1 MFELRAGTPACL
13 GAHDASDSTLSDAL
27 QTIFSIDDH
36 ATMAWHHLEF
46 RLGYKYDIGMM
57 LDDIITMVLAIRQND
72 AGLLE
77 VDWPSSGFPYL
88 WSIKWSATDVEIAA
102 RARDEPGAK
111 ELAGCESV
119 RVERSPFV
127 CAWQSILE
135 IVFSCLLSSGY
146 SSQQIAGLERLNAAV
161 TGNASPG

>member
-1 MFELRAGTPACL
+1 MFELRAGTPACP

-46 RLGYKYDIGMM
+46 RLGYKYDVSMM
-57 LDDIITMVLAIRQND
+57 IDDIIEMVLAIRQND

-88 WSIKWSATDVEIAA
+88 WSIKWSATDVDIVA

-111 ELAGCESV
+111 ELARCEWV
-119 RVERSPFV
+119 RVKRAPFV
-127 CAWQSILE
+127 RAWQSLLD
-135 IVFSCLLSSGY
+135 IVLSCLLSSGY
-146 SSQQIAGLERLNAAV
+146 SSQQIAGLERLKAAAI
-161 TGNASPG
+161 GS